1 MFIKLHGVLGQR
13 LIFNID
19 HISGFQEITEGS
31 KYASSLAHGGK
42 TCVQLGDQMVP
53 VKNTIIQ
60 IENMLK
66 KAEQIGGAK

>member
-19 HISGFQEITEGS
+19 NIKGFSEIIKGS
-31 KYASSLAHGGK
+31 KYESSLKYGAK
-42 TCVQLGDQMVP
+42 TVVQIGSEMIP

>member
-1 MFIKLHGVLGQR
+1 MFIKLHGILGQR

-19 HISGFQEITEGS
+19 EIKGFTEIVEGS
-31 KYASSLAHGGK
+31 KYAPSLAHGGK
-42 TCVQLGDQMVP
+42 AVVQLDDQMIP
-53 VKNTIIQ
+53 VKNTIVQ